1 MIILSYSRT
10 LGDIGD
16 RETETQ
22 VILIEHDIPPNV
34 FSKEVLEC
42 LPPDDW
48 KISEEN
54 SKGREVRFLLSF
66 LISRIFV
73 IKCVLYQS
81 ILLAVKISMMLFTLV
96 TFLMVILKW
105 EFILLM

>member
-1 MIILSYSRT
+1 M

-22 VILIEHDIPPNV
+22 VILLEHNIPPNV

-48 KISEEN
+48 KISPEN
-54 SKGREVRFLLSF
+54 SQGREVGPLS
-66 LISRIFV
+66 RD
-73 IKCVLYQS
+73 YG
-81 ILLAVKISMMLFTLV
+81 
-96 TFLMVILKW
+96 
-105 EFILLM
+105 